1 MRFTIAAGLLMLLS
15 ARASA
20 ETRSLSLRAAIELA
34 VRQSPV
40 LAAAGAELA
49 TAAAAELAARG
60 LDDAVLAASTRVS
73 ATRREWVPGE
83 PVQDRAVD
91 ELASALSLTQPLS
104 TGGRLALELQ
114 GGHARARYQSELAGE
129 ARRSSTSAR
138 YTPGVQL
145 SFEQPLLRGS
155 GAEVARADQRR
166 ASIQHDVAGA
176 ERETIAA
183 VLLRDVTQGYWA
195 LAHAQGELTIRRS
208 SLFAAREQLA
218 RVQANIQVGK
228 LPPSATAEI
237 EVAIALRQDST
248 LAGEQAVV
256 ERQLAL
262 GRFCGMS
269 RGEPLS
275 AAEELP
281 ALDALTAPA
290 MDPAAVLASALAQ
303 GPRLAAVRAQV
314 RAGALE
320 LRVSEAGLL
329 PQLDVAIAGGP
340 IGNAPSA
347 RAAFDQLTGLES
359 YAIVASLAL
368 ELPLGRHA
376 ARGARDA
383 ALARQSLAQLT
394 QADVEAQIAT
404 AVAHNVAVLAD
415 ARRRGVLLAPSLAAA
430 ALDLESEKARF
441 EAGRSSSFDVL
452 RRQDALAAVQL
463 VQLSTRRTAL
473 EASASLET
481 LTGEILRRN
490 GVRVRGAGD

>member
-1 MRFTIAAGLLMLLS
+1 MRLAAALGVLLLFS

-20 ETRSLSLRAAIELA
+20 EVHQLSLREAIELA
-34 VRQSPV
+34 VRQSPA
-40 LAAAGAELA
+40 LAAAGAEVS
-49 TAAAAELAARG
+49 AAGAAELAARG
-60 LDDAVLAASTRVS
+60 LDDPVLAASTRVS

-91 ELASALSLTQPLS
+91 EVYGALSLAQPLP
-104 TGGRLALELQ
+104 TGGRLGLELQ
-114 GGHARARYQSELAGE
+114 GGHARAQYESELADG
-129 ARRSSTSAR
+129 ARRRSASAR

-155 GAEVARADQRR
+155 GAEVARADRRR
-166 ASIQHDVAGA
+166 ASIQHDAAGA
-176 ERETIAA
+176 ERETLAA
-183 VLLRDVTQGYWA
+183 LLLRDVTHGYWG
-195 LAHAQGELTIRRS
+195 LAHARGELSIRFS
-208 SLFAAREQLA
+208 SLEAAREQLA
-218 RVQANIQVGK
+218 RVQANIEVGK
-228 LPPSATAEI
+228 LPQSATAEI
-237 EVAIALRQDST
+237 EVVIALRQDSVLT
-248 LAGEQAVV
+248 GEQAVL

-262 GRFCGMS
+262 GRLCGMS

-281 ALDALTAPA
+281 ALDAVTAPV
-290 MDPAAVLASALAQ
+290 DAAATLALALAQ
-303 GPRLAAVRAQV
+303 SPRLSTVRAEL

-320 LRVSEAGLL
+320 LRVTRDALL

-347 RAAFDQLTGLES
+347 RAAFDQLTGLAS
-359 YAIVASLAL
+359 YAVMASLAL

-383 ALARQSLAQLT
+383 ALARLSQAELT
-394 QADVEAQIAT
+394 KADVEAQIAT
-404 AVAHNVAVLAD
+404 AVAQNVAALD
-415 ARRRGVLLAPSLAAA
+415 SARRRGALLAPSLAAA
-430 ALDLESEKARF
+430 ALDLEAEKARF

-473 EASASLET
+473 EASATLDT
-481 LTGEILRRN
+481 LTGEILRRH
-490 GVRVRGAGD
+490 GVRVRRGDE